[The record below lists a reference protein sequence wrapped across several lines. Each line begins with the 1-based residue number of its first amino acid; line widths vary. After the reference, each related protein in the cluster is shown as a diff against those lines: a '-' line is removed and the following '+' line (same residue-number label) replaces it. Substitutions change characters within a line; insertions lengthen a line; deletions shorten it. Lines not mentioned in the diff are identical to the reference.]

1 MRRFAALFVALSCSF
16 VLAGGEVRVAKSWS
30 ANAGPTDEVKK
41 ILVVGIST
49 NQESRRHFENRF
61 VSHLRGRG
69 YDGAT
74 SHSMVEDLGNIETV
88 VGVVG
93 RRGLPVDSSFAA
105 GQDRRVGDRQRDL
118 GADRAARRSGQG

>member
-74 SHSMVEDLGNIETV
+74 SHSMVEDLGNIEN
-88 VGVVG
+88 
-93 RRGLPVDSSFAA
+93 RRELLDRIAALPNILQVKALEF
-105 GQDRRVGDRQRDL
+105 
-118 GADRAARRSGQG
+118 